1 MDKERSEN
9 MARER
14 KLAYCSLSDKKKEFK
29 WWEKN
34 GHAWEMRS
42 LKAVELADPALDEA
56 YRRFASVIQGI
67 CWFRGEAQDI
77 IDNIVIGSVAITYYD
92 DDAPRSITIK
102 GERYINS
109 IGYVRI
115 CLPKIFENSSDNYFA
130 ERKLPQLIDELESE
144 CFKYIDG
151 CRAQQSL
158 EFEKAANEAEKA
170 KEGTE

>member
-1 MDKERSEN
+1 

-14 KLAYCSLSDKKKEFK
+14 KLVYCSLSNKQKEFK
-29 WWEKN
+29 WQEKN

-77 IDNIVIGSVAITYYD
+77 INNIIISSVSIKHYGD
-92 DDAPRSITIK
+92 DVPRSIGIK
-102 GERYINS
+102 SERCIYNMGDI
-109 IGYVRI
+109 RI
-115 CLPKIFENSSDNYFA
+115 YLPRIFEDSSDNYFA
-130 ERKLPQLIDELESE
+130 ERKLPQLIDELEAE

-151 CRAQQSL
+151 CRAQQVL
-158 EFEKAANEAEKA
+158 ELEKVTDMAEKA
-170 KEGTE
+170 REGTE